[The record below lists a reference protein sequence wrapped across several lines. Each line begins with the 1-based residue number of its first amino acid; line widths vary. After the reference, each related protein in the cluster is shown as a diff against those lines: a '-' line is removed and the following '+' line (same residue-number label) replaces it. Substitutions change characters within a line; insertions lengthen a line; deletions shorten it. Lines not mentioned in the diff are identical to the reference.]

1 MNRRKPLF
9 VGVSAA
15 LATLVA
21 LSGCSIFE
29 SDSKKSNLPGTR
41 ISVLALERQLRPSLE
56 ATDTRII
63 LPAPEDTPAWPS
75 AGGLS
80 HHAMHHL
87 VVNDLPKRAWRREV
101 GEGSSLRNRMF
112 AEPVVGD
119 GRIFTMDAD
128 GVVDAFD
135 AKTGKRLW
143 RKKTAPKIDEDN
155 AFLGGALA
163 LEQGRL
169 FATSGAAQ
177 VVALDAASGKELWRN
192 AVDTPIRAA
201 PTVNG
206 GRVFVVTVDNQVEAL
221 AANDG
226 RKLWAYAGAS
236 APTIL
241 LGGTAPAV
249 DGGVVVAALTTGELV
264 ALRVD
269 TGTSLWSENI
279 VAVRRTEVAANLPDI
294 AGRPVIDRGRV
305 YAVGQ
310 SGIMVAIDLRT
321 GQRLWEVPM
330 AGIYEPWVA
339 GDFLYAISVDSEVL
353 CVDTRSGRILWVT
366 QLPQYTDMKKKKGR
380 IVWAGPALASDR
392 LILVNSESEALSL
405 SPYNGQVLGKI
416 ELDSSLSQPPVFAN
430 ATMYLLDDDGALT
443 AYR

>member
-1 MNRRKPLF
+1 MYRRASLLT
-9 VGVSAA
+9 VSACA
-15 LATLVA
+15 VIA
-21 LSGCSIFE
+21 LSSVLAGCGG
-29 SDSKKSNLPGTR
+29 DSNKITLPGTR
-41 ISVLALERQLRPSLE
+41 ISVLALERQLRPNLE
-56 ATDTRII
+56 AADTQII
-63 LPAPEDTPAWPS
+63 LPSPEDTPAWPS

-87 VVNDLPKRAWRREV
+87 VVPDLPKRAWRREI
-101 GEGSSLRNRMF
+101 GEGSSLRNRVF
-112 AEPVVGD
+112 AEPIVSD
-119 GRIFTMDAD
+119 NRIYTMDAD
-128 GVVDAFD
+128 GVIDAFD

-143 RKKTAPKIDEDN
+143 KRKTAPKIDEDN
-155 AFLGGALA
+155 AFLGGAMA

-169 FATSGAAQ
+169 FATTGAAQ
-177 VVALDAASGKELWRN
+177 VVALDATTGNELWRSP
-192 AVDTPIRAA
+192 VDTPIRAA

-206 GRVFVVTVDNQVEAL
+206 GRVFVVTVDNQVVAM

-226 RKLWAYAGAS
+226 RKLWNYAGAS
-236 APTIL
+236 ASTIL

-269 TGTSLWSENI
+269 TGTTLWSENI
-279 VAVRRTEVAANLPDI
+279 VAVRRTEAAANLPDI
-294 AGRPVIDRGRV
+294 VGRPVIDRGRV

-321 GQRLWEVPM
+321 GQRVWEVPM
-330 AGIYEPWVA
+330 AGIYAPWVA
-339 GDFLYAISVDSEVL
+339 GDFLYAISVDSEVI

-366 QLPQYTDMKKKKGR
+366 QLPQYTDPKKRKGR

-392 LILVNSESEALSL
+392 LILVNSESEAFSL
-405 SPYNGQVLGKI
+405 SPYTGQVMGKI
-416 ELDSSLSQPPVFAN
+416 ELDASGSQPPVFAD
-430 ATMYLLDDDGALT
+430 ATMFLLDDDGQLT